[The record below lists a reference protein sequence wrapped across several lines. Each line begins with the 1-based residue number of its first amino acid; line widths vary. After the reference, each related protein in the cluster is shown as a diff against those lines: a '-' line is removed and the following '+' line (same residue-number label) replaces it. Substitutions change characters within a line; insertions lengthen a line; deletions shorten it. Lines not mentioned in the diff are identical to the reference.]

1 METHPIL
8 NMDCIFDILVAKLLM
23 IFDSLVHHNYE
34 YKESLPKSCHLR
46 VHQGFIQA
54 SWLQNKMVFTSP
66 SPKTNSPNLSTF
78 SKYSTNQ
85 MIWLVTRKSSPIGWK
100 LSVAKSMDR
109 VFRDSCFTRMCQSFI
124 PPRKCR
130 EDHITDQS
138 KILRVTEDWIK
149 THFCTE

>member
-8 NMDCIFDILVAKLLM
+8 NKYCIFDILVAKLLM

-54 SWLQNKMVFTSP
+54 SSWLQNKMVFTSP

-85 MIWLVTRKSSPIGWK
+85 MIWLVTRKSYPIGWK
-100 LSVAKSMDR
+100 LSVAQSMDR
-109 VFRDSCFTRMCQSFI
+109 VFRDNCFTSMCQSFI
-124 PPRKCR
+124 PPGKYR
-130 EDHITDQS
+130 EAHITDKS
-138 KILRVTEDWIK
+138 KVLSVT
-149 THFCTE
+149 